1 MTDIWTVSQAQ
12 INLWLGIFWWPF
24 CRIFGFFLADPFYS
38 SKSITVKLRVGLAIL
53 ISLVIV
59 PVLPAMPQ
67 VPVVSPEGILIVIN
81 QFLIGIAIG
90 YIVRIIF
97 SAIEMAG
104 HLAGLQ
110 MGLGFASFYDP
121 VHATSV
127 PIVAQFLSLMTILVF
142 LALNGHLMVLQT
154 LLNSFTTLPVRVEPL
169 SGLGFKLLA
178 DYGALIFRAGVLL
191 SLPVIGSLLVTNLA
205 VGVMTRAA
213 PQLNVFAVG
222 FPLMMGIGLG
232 AMYLSLP
239 YMPAHIEIM
248 LNEGS
253 RFATRMLQAFS
264 GLPQGGH

>member
-1 MTDIWTVSQAQ
+1 MKDIWTVSQAQ
-12 INLWLGIFWWPF
+12 IDLWLAIFWWPF
-24 CRIFGFFLADPFYS
+24 CRIFGFLLADPFYS
-38 SKSITVKLRVGLAIL
+38 SKAISVKVRVCIAIF
-53 ISLVIV
+53 ISLIIA

-67 VPVVSPEGILIVIN
+67 QPIVSPAGILIVIN
-81 QFLIGIAIG
+81 QLLIGIAIG

-104 HLAGLQ
+104 HLSGLQ
-110 MGLGFASFYDP
+110 MGLGFATFYDP
-121 VHATSV
+121 LHATSV

-142 LALNGHLMVLQT
+142 LALNGHLMVLHT
-154 LLNSFTTLPVRVEPL
+154 LLDSFTSLPIRVEPL

-222 FPLMMGIGLG
+222 FPLMMGIGLL

-253 RFATRMLQAFS
+253 RFAAKMMGAFA
-264 GLPQGGH
+264 GKP